1 MKKIAFIG
9 TGLMGL
15 PMATNLLKKKYSL
28 KAFTRT
34 IAKAEPLKKLGGEVV
49 SSLKDVVTDADVII
63 TMLTDDDAVDKVM
76 KDENF

>member
-15 PMATNLLKKKYSL
+15 PMAINLLKKKYPL

-34 IAKAEPLKKLGGEVV
+34 IVKAEPLKKLGGEVV

-63 TMLTDDDAVDKVM
+63 TMLT
-76 KDENF
+76 